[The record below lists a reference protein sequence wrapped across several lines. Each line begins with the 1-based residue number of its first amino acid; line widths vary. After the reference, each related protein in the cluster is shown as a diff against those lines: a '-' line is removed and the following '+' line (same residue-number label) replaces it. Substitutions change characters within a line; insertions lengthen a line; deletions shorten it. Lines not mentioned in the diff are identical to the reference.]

1 MVTNHWII
9 HWEPDPPR
17 TGSPN
22 LSWLAFLNP
31 TAEFS
36 SRSIS
41 YGNWGFSSQQN
52 VRAFRGIWYG
62 IPLMYTP
69 GVFPI
74 KGQTV
79 EKKSVQ
85 SSLRQALQVW
95 IWHRTVRMCVSA
107 SYLGSNIRNGEMNCN
122 HSSLGLLL
130 FFLPWRGGVKNICSS
145 TWEFYK
151 L

>member
-31 TAEFS
+31 PAEFS

-41 YGNWGFSSQQN
+41 GMETGDFCSQQN
-52 VRAFRGIWYG
+52 VRAFRGIWFIWYG

-69 GVFPI
+69 GVFHSRA
-74 KGQTV
+74 KQLRF
-79 EKKSVQ
+79 SVQ
-85 SSLRQALQVW
+85 SSSVFSPPGLDMTQDRSD
-95 IWHRTVRMCVSA
+95 VRFSELPWQQHPVARWTATIHPGIVVVFS
-107 SYLGSNIRNGEMNCN
+107 NGE
-122 HSSLGLLL
+122 
-130 FFLPWRGGVKNICSS
+130 GGCRTSAVQHGN
-145 TWEFYK
+145 